1 MADSEISPETILSE
15 LSTTPYV
22 CSSVEQLSGG
32 TANFVFRGTLL
43 RPRQDGTTTVVIKH
57 TEDYI
62 ASNRE
67 FKLSAQR
74 CVPVPVL
81 SHDELSWLIL

>member
-1 MADSEISPETILSE
+1 MADSEISPDTILSE
-15 LSTTPYV
+15 LSTTAYA

-43 RPRQDGTTTVVIKH
+43 RSRPDGTTTVVIKH

-74 CVPVPVL
+74 CVMAPA
-81 SHDELSWLIL
+81 LIHNEYPG

>member
-1 MADSEISPETILSE
+1 MTDSEISPDTILSE
-15 LSTTPYV
+15 LSTTPYA

-43 RPRQDGTTTVVIKH
+43 QPLPDGTTTVVVKH
-57 TEDYI
+57 TEDYV

-67 FKLSAQR
+67 FKLSAER
-74 CVPVPVL
+74 CVTVPAL
-81 SHDELSWLIL
+81 LPDYAK